1 MRRARGRGEKLAETR
16 GWGRKMKRKKEKK
29 SGYSRGKTQMRG
41 KLVGIILLRKQER
54 T

>member
-1 MRRARGRGEKLAETR
+1 MGVEDGK
-16 GWGRKMKRKKEKK
+16 KRKKEK
-29 SGYSRGKTQMRG
+29 SGYSRGKAQMRG

>member
-1 MRRARGRGEKLAETR
+1 MGEKNEKEEK
-16 GWGRKMKRKKEKK
+16 GKKKR
-29 SGYSRGKTQMRG
+29 GYSRGKAQMRG